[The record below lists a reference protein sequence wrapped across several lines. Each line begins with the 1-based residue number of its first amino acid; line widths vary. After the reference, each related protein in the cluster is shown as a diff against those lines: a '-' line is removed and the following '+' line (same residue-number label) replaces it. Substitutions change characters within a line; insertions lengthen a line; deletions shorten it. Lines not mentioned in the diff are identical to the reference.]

1 VVCIKHATT
10 GITLVA
16 LVVTIVV
23 LLILAGIT
31 LTYVMGDNSV
41 FKQASKA
48 KEETAIA
55 KAREKLE
62 LVLTEAKIEKHTDLK
77 YNYNEYLDEMILEKV
92 QGSKVQGDVVISDGY
107 AFILDRSIPW
117 TGEYIGREE
126 ELVFPDLSTNVI
138 IVDNKKSAN
147 IVIKAKEQE
156 NGIKKIEVLQD
167 GIVIQTY
174 NYENRKDEII
184 ETYTVTRN
192 GKYVI
197 RATAALSA
205 TKIENVI
212 DLVPSIKYSPDGNDT
227 WKKEHEVRVST
238 KESIDRI
245 KSIKYQWT
253 DTTVEPAISTFS
265 EVTQSGETI
274 TKNGITGK
282 YYLWIL
288 VEDNSGNTRIE
299 KSESFWFDN
308 AKPTANMKTEWIEEN
323 EKDRLKISI
332 SNIMDGHSGINGN
345 SIKMYVMPEN
355 GTKQEKEITLVDGE
369 GSIIVDGLNIESI
382 TQIDMV
388 LSDNAENKLEMQ
400 KKVGRFYISK
410 KGVNKNATPFSACLG
425 AKQTSNPSS
434 GIASSFIETSNHIG
448 SWAGYFADPPAGRAA
463 LKCHVVRVET
473 SYGGEA
479 TMLLMAPKQANYTV
493 QNPRNYLAY

>member
-1 VVCIKHATT
+1 MKQLRLYIYTGSFIGNDRKSKLKNSQSNPFVIGKTST
-10 GITLVA
+10 SGITLVA
-16 LVVTIVV
+16 LIVTIVV

-31 LTYVMGDNSV
+31 LTYILGDNSV

-62 LVLTEAKIEKHTDLK
+62 LVLTEAKIEKHTDSK

-117 TGEYIGREE
+117 IGEYIGREE

-156 NGIKKIEVLQD
+156 NGIRKIEVLQD

-174 NYENRKDEII
+174 NYENRKDEIT

-197 RATAALSA
+197 RATAALST

-227 WKKEHEVRVST
+227 WKKEHEVRVTT

-265 EVTQSGETI
+265 EVTQSG
-274 TKNGITGK
+274 
-282 YYLWIL
+282 
-288 VEDNSGNTRIE
+288 
-299 KSESFWFDN
+299 
-308 AKPTANMKTEWIEEN
+308 
-323 EKDRLKISI
+323 
-332 SNIMDGHSGINGN
+332 
-345 SIKMYVMPEN
+345 
-355 GTKQEKEITLVDGE
+355 
-369 GSIIVDGLNIESI
+369 
-382 TQIDMV
+382 
-388 LSDNAENKLEMQ
+388 
-400 KKVGRFYISK
+400 
-410 KGVNKNATPFSACLG
+410 
-425 AKQTSNPSS
+425 
-434 GIASSFIETSNHIG
+434 
-448 SWAGYFADPPAGRAA
+448 
-463 LKCHVVRVET
+463 
-473 SYGGEA
+473 
-479 TMLLMAPKQANYTV
+479 
-493 QNPRNYLAY
+493 